1 MNKSAIK
8 NYAVW
13 ARNELIARVS
23 QKAYEYGVAEKETP
37 EYDSESVNGKLLSNT
52 EKKQLNELILQVNKH
67 GFNHVMEEVAY
78 IWFNRFIALRF
89 MEVNNYLPQ
98 KVNVFTDGNN
108 NFKPQI
114 LSEAIHLEIDGV
126 DKKKVFKLI
135 EQNNQEELYKYLL
148 LSVCNDM
155 NNYLPD
161 MFTPITDYKALLIP
175 DHLLNEG
182 SVLDRLIKDIPEEDW
197 TDQVQIIGW
206 LYQYYNSELKDI
218 VMKKKE
224 YAKDDIPAATQLF
237 TPDWIVRYMVENSLG
252 RLWIDGHP
260 SFKYDQWKYYLEE
273 AEQESEVIKQL
284 NIIKQEHAKIK
295 PEEIRVIDPCM
306 GSGHILVYAF
316 DVLMDIYRDNGY
328 SDRDAAR
335 SIVENNLYG
344 IEIDERAYQLSYFAI
359 MMKARS
365 YNRRILNEHI
375 NHNLVEI
382 TESNNINSDLLHY
395 LGDYEETGRK
405 LIELFKDAKEFGSL
419 INVDIPVE
427 TLDKLDERLTEVDK
441 MADYGSLLIQAESI
455 ELVESLDP
463 VLKEARILA
472 QKYDVVVTNPPYM
485 APSPKQKPYVQKYYP
500 DSKTDLFAVFIERCH
515 ELNEKNGY
523 QSMIVMPSFL
533 FLSSFEKLRNSLI
546 NEITINSL
554 LHMGRGI
561 FGVDFGSTSFVINNS
576 KYDSYVG
583 KYFRLHER
591 TFQYIDPDHIGYL
604 YLQSKNNPQV
614 RYNFALYDTNQLPM
628 ISFFEGNKLSY
639 YMDQTNFK
647 KIPGS
652 PIAYWI
658 SSKLITAFQVGRP
671 LSPVCRPTQGLA
683 TGDNGRFLRL
693 WFEVCYLNTSF
704 DCDSCD
710 SSTAHATRWFPYN
723 KGGEFRKWYGNND
736 YVVNWE
742 NDGFEIRNFKDE
754 KGKLRSVIRNPQFYF
769 KECASWSKVSSGP
782 IAFRYKPKGF
792 VFDVA
797 GTSIFS
803 ENKRSLVYILGLCNS
818 NVIMTILKAISP
830 TLNYEVGQIANLPVI
845 FDRQETVVS
854 ITNDNISLSRQ
865 DWDSYETSWDFT
877 VNPLIKQLDS
887 LWDATGVGATIHSYY
902 GKHIKVNSNME
913 LCYHLWKIECNERFK
928 QLKENEE
935 ELNRI
940 FIDIYG
946 LQDEL
951 TPEERDKDVT
961 VHYVVDS
968 KADIPESFD
977 GSNYVR
983 TKQDEIKSFISYA
996 VGCMFGRYSLD
1007 VDGLAYAGG
1016 EWYDNKYKSF
1026 IPDQDDI
1033 IPIYEDEFYGDDD
1046 ITGRFIDF
1054 VRVAFGE
1061 DDLEANLTFIADSLG
1076 GKGTPRKVI
1085 RDYFINDFFKDHC
1098 QMYQVTGSGKR
1109 PIYWQFDSGK
1119 KNGFKALVY
1128 IHRYKPDLIARMRT
1142 EYVHPQQARY
1152 RTQINMLE
1160 NQIGSVSKSDEIRIK
1175 KEIQTIKAKADE
1187 LAIYEEKIHHW
1198 ADKME
1203 PMDLDDGVVN
1213 NYNKFQELL
1222 VPNVVKKPKEK

>member
-1 MNKSAIK
+1 MNKNAIK

-23 QKAYEYGVAEKETP
+23 QKAYEYGVTEKDTP
-37 EYDSESVNGKLLSNT
+37 KFDSELVNGKLLSNT
-52 EKKQLNELILQVNKH
+52 EKKQLNELISQVNKH

-78 IWFNRFIALRF
+78 TWFNRFIALRF

-98 KVNVFTDGNN
+98 KINVFTDGNN
-108 NFKPQI
+108 QFKPQMI
-114 LSEAIHLEIDGV
+114 SEAIHLEIDGV
-126 DKKKVFKLI
+126 DKKKVFEFI

-218 VMKKKE
+218 VMKKKD

-260 SFKYDQWKYYLEE
+260 SFKYNQWKYYLEE
-273 AEQESEVIKQL
+273 AEQEPEVLEQL
-284 NIIKQEHAKIK
+284 NVIKQEHAKIK
-295 PEEIRVIDPCM
+295 PEEIKAIDPAM
-306 GSGHILVYAF
+306 GSGHILVSAF
-316 DVLMDIYRDNGY
+316 DILMDIYRDNGY

-335 SIVENNLYG
+335 SIVENNIYG
-344 IEIDERAYQLSYFAI
+344 IEIDERAYQLAYFAI

-375 NHNLVEI
+375 KHNLVEI
-382 TESNNINSDLLHY
+382 TESNNINKDLLHY
-395 LGDYEETGRK
+395 LGNYEETGRK

-419 INVDIPVE
+419 INIDISVE
-427 TLDKLDERLTEVDK
+427 TLDKLDERLTEVDQ
-441 MADYGSLLIQAESI
+441 MADYGSLLVQAESI
-455 ELVESLDP
+455 ELVQSFEP
-463 VLKEARILA
+463 ILKEARILA
-472 QKYDVVVTNPPYM
+472 QKYEVVVTNPPYM
-485 APSPKQKPYVQKYYP
+485 APSPKQKPFVQKHYP

-515 ELNEKNGY
+515 ELNAKNGY
-523 QSMIVMPSFL
+523 QAMITMHAWM
-533 FLSSFEKLRNSLI
+533 FLSSYESLRKKLLLNSTLVHLNHLGMRAFDNDVGTI
-546 NEITINSL
+546 VQTVAFVTLSNSITNYTSSFVSL
-554 LHMGRGI
+554 LNENSPMEKENVFKNYVDGI
-561 FGVDFGSTSFVINNS
+561 NTCIKRKQSTFSLLPGSLYSYWASDNIIAAFQHKKKVETISETRIGMATADNDRFMRMWHEVSLDKTSFYSTSREEALRS
-576 KYDSYVG
+576 G
-583 KYFRLHER
+583 K
-591 TFQYIDPDHIGYL
+591 
-604 YLQSKNNPQV
+604 KW
-614 RYNFALYDTNQLPM
+614 FAY
-628 ISFFEGNKLSY
+628 
-639 YMDQTNFK
+639 
-647 KIPGS
+647 
-652 PIAYWI
+652 
-658 SSKLITAFQVGRP
+658 
-671 LSPVCRPTQGLA
+671 C
-683 TGDNGRFLRL
+683 
-693 WFEVCYLNTSF
+693 
-704 DCDSCD
+704 
-710 SSTAHATRWFPYN
+710 
-723 KGGEFRKWYGNND
+723 KGGSYRKWYGNLE

-754 KGKLRSVIRNPQFYF
+754 KTGRIRSHNYNLDYIFNRGLTFTAISNDFSCRVMDGALFGSGGSGICSISNMNYYGLLGLLNSKLTIYFLKILSQTMNFEVNQVGVVPYFDGCNSSVITN
-769 KECASWSKVSSGP
+769 
-782 IAFRYKPKGF
+782 
-792 VFDVA
+792 
-797 GTSIFS
+797 
-803 ENKRSLVYILGLCNS
+803 LVE
-818 NVIMTILKAISP
+818 KAI
-830 TLNYEVGQIANLPVI
+830 
-845 FDRQETVVS
+845 
-854 ITNDNISLSRQ
+854 NISK
-865 DWDSYETSWDFT
+865 DEWDSFEISWDFKKH
-877 VNPLIKQLDS
+877 PLVRLSKD
-887 LWDATGVGATIHSYY
+887 LWDATAVGASMSYY
-902 GKHIKVNSNME
+902 YGVQPKVGSPVE
-913 LCYHLWKIECNERFK
+913 LCYMLWQGECNERFNK
-928 QLKENEE
+928 LKANEE

-951 TPEERDKDVT
+951 TPEVEDKDVT
-961 VHYVVDS
+961 VR
-968 KADIPESFD
+968 KADLQRD
-977 GSNYVR
+977 
-983 TKQDEIKSFISYA
+983 IKSLISYA

-1016 EWYDNKYKSF
+1016 EWDDSKYKSF

-1054 VRVAFGE
+1054 VRVVFGE

-1098 QMYQVTGSGKR
+1098 QMYQVIGSGKR

>member
-365 YNRRILNEHI
+365 YNRRLLNEHI

-405 LIELFKDAKEFGSL
+405 LINLFKDAKEFGSL

-427 TLDKLDERLTEVDK
+427 TLDKIDERLTEVDQ
-441 MADYGSLLIQAESI
+441 MADYGSLLVQAESI
-455 ELVESLDP
+455 ELVESLEP
-463 VLKEARILA
+463 ILKEARILA

-515 ELNEKNGY
+515 EMNKKNGY
-523 QSMIVMPSFL
+523 QAMITMHSWM
-533 FLSSFEKLRNSLI
+533 FLSSYEKLR
-546 NEITINSL
+546 EKL
-554 LHMGRGI
+554 LHINLMNMIHLGARAFDEIG
-561 FGVDFGSTSFVINNS
+561 GEVVQTTSFIFENS
-576 KYDSYVG
+576 MVSNLKGTYCRLIEPMSEFG
-583 KYFRLHER
+583 KE
-591 TFQYIDPDHIGYL
+591 QMYL
-604 YLQSKNNPQV
+604 DKEN
-614 RYNFALYDTNQLPM
+614 RYYTTQD
-628 ISFFEGNKLSY
+628 
-639 YMDQTNFK
+639 NFK

-652 PIAYWI
+652 SIAYWI

-710 SSTAHATRWFPYN
+710 SSTARATRWFPYN
-723 KGGEFRKWYGNND
+723 KGGEFRKWYGHND

-754 KGKLRSVIRNPQFYF
+754 KGKLRSRPQNTQYYF
-769 KECASWSKVSSGP
+769 KESASWSKISSGP
-782 IAFRYKPKGF
+782 ISFRYKPIGF

-803 ENKRSLVYILGLCNS
+803 DDKERLVYILGLCNS
-818 NVIMTILKAISP
+818 KVIMTILKAMSP
-830 TLNYEVGQIANLPVI
+830 TLNYEVGQIATLPVI
-845 FDRQETVVS
+845 IDKQETVVS
-854 ITNDNISLSRQ
+854 ITNDNISLSKQ
-865 DWDSYETSWDFT
+865 DWNSYETSWDFA

-887 LWDATGVGATIHSYY
+887 LWDATGIGATIHSYY

-951 TPEERDKDVT
+951 TPEESDKDVT

-968 KADIPESFD
+968 KDDIPKSFE

-1016 EWYDNKYKSF
+1016 EWDYSKYKSF

-1061 DDLEANLTFIADSLG
+1061 DDLEENLTFIADSLG

-1203 PMDLDDGVVN
+1203 PMDLDDGVIN

-1222 VPNVVKKPKEK
+1222 VPNVVKKLKEK

>member
-23 QKAYEYGVAEKETP
+23 QKAYEYGVTEKETP
-37 EYDSESVNGKLLSNT
+37 KYDSELVNGKLLSNI
-52 EKKQLNELILQVNKH
+52 EKKQLNELISHVNKH

-78 IWFNRFIALRF
+78 TWFNRFIALRF

-98 KVNVFTDGNN
+98 KINIFTDGNN

-126 DKKKVFKLI
+126 DKKKVFKFI

-155 NNYLPD
+155 NKYLPD

-427 TLDKLDERLTEVDK
+427 TLDKLDERLTEVDQ
-441 MADYGSLLIQAESI
+441 MADYGSLLVQAESI
-455 ELVESLDP
+455 ELVESLEP
-463 VLKEARILA
+463 ILKEARILA

-515 ELNEKNGY
+515 EMNKKNGY
-523 QSMIVMPSFL
+523 QAMITMHSWM
-533 FLSSFEKLRNSLI
+533 FLSSYEKLR
-546 NEITINSL
+546 EKL
-554 LHMGRGI
+554 LHINLMNMIHLGARAFDEIG
-561 FGVDFGSTSFVINNS
+561 GEVVQTTSFIFENS
-576 KYDSYVG
+576 MVSNLKGTYCRLIEPMSEFG
-583 KYFRLHER
+583 KE
-591 TFQYIDPDHIGYL
+591 QMYL
-604 YLQSKNNPQV
+604 DKEN
-614 RYNFALYDTNQLPM
+614 RYYTTQD
-628 ISFFEGNKLSY
+628 
-639 YMDQTNFK
+639 NFK

-704 DCDSCD
+704 DCNSCD
-710 SSTAHATRWFPYN
+710 SSTARATRWFPYN
-723 KGGEFRKWYGNND
+723 KGGEFRKWYGHND

-754 KGKLRSVIRNPQFYF
+754 KGKLRSRPQNTQYYF
-769 KECASWSKVSSGP
+769 KESASWSKISSGP
-782 IAFRYKPKGF
+782 ISFRYKPIGF

-803 ENKRSLVYILGLCNS
+803 DDKERLVYILGLCNS
-818 NVIMTILKAISP
+818 KVIMTILKAMSP
-830 TLNYEVGQIANLPVI
+830 TLNYEVGQIATLPVI
-845 FDRQETVVS
+845 IDKQETVVS
-854 ITNDNISLSRQ
+854 ITNDNISLSKQ
-865 DWDSYETSWDFT
+865 DWNSYETSWDFA

-887 LWDATGVGATIHSYY
+887 LWDATGIGATIHSYY

-951 TPEERDKDVT
+951 TPEVSDKDVT

-968 KADIPESFD
+968 KDDIPESFE

-1007 VDGLAYAGG
+1007 VKGLAYAGG
-1016 EWYDNKYKSF
+1016 EWDDSKYKSF

-1054 VRVAFGE
+1054 VRIAFGE
-1061 DDLEANLTFIADSLG
+1061 DDLEANLTFIADSLD

-1187 LAIYEEKIHHW
+1187 LTIYEEKIHHW

>member
-13 ARNELIARVS
+13 ARNELIVRVS
-23 QKAYEYGVAEKETP
+23 QNAYEYGVTEKGTP
-37 EYDSESVNGKLLSNT
+37 IIDSESVNGKLLTNT
-52 EKKQLNELILQVNKH
+52 EKKQLNELISQVNKH
-67 GFNHVMEEVAY
+67 GFNHAMEEVAY
-78 IWFNRFIALRF
+78 TWFNRFIALRF

-114 LSEAIHLEIDGV
+114 LSEAIHLEIYGV
-126 DKKKVFKLI
+126 DKKKVFEFI

-155 NNYLPD
+155 NKYLPD

-175 DHLLNEG
+175 DHLLNDG
-182 SVLDRLIKDIPEEDW
+182 SVIDRLIKDIPEDDW

-218 VMKKKE
+218 VMKKKDYTKE
-224 YAKDDIPAATQLF
+224 DIPAATQLF

-273 AEQESEVIKQL
+273 AEQEPEVLEQL
-284 NIIKQEHAKIK
+284 NKIKQEHAKIK
-295 PEEIRVIDPCM
+295 PEEIKFIDPCM

-335 SIVENNLYG
+335 NIVENNLYG

-375 NHNLVEI
+375 QHNLVEI
-382 TESNNINSDLLHY
+382 TESNGFNRDLLHY
-395 LGDYEETGRK
+395 LGDCEGTGRK
-405 LIELFKDAKEFGSL
+405 LIDLFKNAKEFGSL

-427 TLDKLDERLTEVDK
+427 TLDKLDERLTEVDQ
-441 MADYGSLLIQAESI
+441 MADYGSLLVQAESI
-455 ELVESLDP
+455 ELVESLYP
-463 VLKEARILA
+463 ILKEARILA

-485 APSPKQKPYVQKYYP
+485 GFRNMPKELLDFVIKNYP
-500 DSKTDLFAVFIERCH
+500 TGKADLFSAFI
-515 ELNEKNGY
+515 LKTIDMVQNFGY
-523 QSMIVMPSFL
+523 QSMITMHSWM
-533 FLSSFEKLRNSLI
+533 FLSSYKALREVVLTYDFENMIHLGPRAFEEIGGEVVQTTSWITRKTNISNSAA
-546 NEITINSL
+546 
-554 LHMGRGI
+554 R
-561 FGVDFGSTSFVINNS
+561 
-576 KYDSYVG
+576 
-583 KYFRLHER
+583 YFRLVNIANPKEKEER
-591 TFQYIDPDHIGYL
+591 FIYQKCDVYCERKSVFYNMPDDAFIYWL
-604 YLQSKNNPQV
+604 KNKNVFNMGIKLEKIANP
-614 RYNFALYDTNQLPM
+614 R
-628 ISFFEGNKLSY
+628 
-639 YMDQTNFK
+639 
-647 KIPGS
+647 
-652 PIAYWI
+652 
-658 SSKLITAFQVGRP
+658 
-671 LSPVCRPTQGLA
+671 QGLK
-683 TGDNGRFLRL
+683 TL
-693 WFEVCYLNTSF
+693 
-704 DCDSCD
+704 
-710 SSTAHATRWFPYN
+710 
-723 KGGEFRKWYGNND
+723 NND
-736 YVVNWE
+736 YFIKCWYEVSLEKICFHASSMEEAMLSNKKWFPLNHGGDFKKFYGDNYAVVNWE
-742 NDGFEIRNFKDE
+742 NNGKEMKELALKKYNSITRTITNMRYYFKKGITWSVLCSSPSFRVYNNGFIFSNGGQSIVPEVKVDLLYLLGFLNSKLAKYFLNMLSPTMGFESGYVK
-754 KGKLRSVIRNPQFYF
+754 KLPIYF
-769 KECASWSKVSSGP
+769 NDDYNETIDNKVSYN
-782 IAFRYKPKGF
+782 I
-792 VFDVA
+792 
-797 GTSIFS
+797 
-803 ENKRSLVYILGLCNS
+803 NNS
-818 NVIMTILKAISP
+818 TI
-830 TLNYEVGQIANLPVI
+830 
-845 FDRQETVVS
+845 
-854 ITNDNISLSRQ
+854 

-902 GKHIKVNSNME
+902 GKHIKMNSNME

-951 TPEERDKDVT
+951 TPEESDKDVT

-968 KADIPESFD
+968 KYDIPESFE

-1007 VDGLAYAGG
+1007 VKGLAYAGG
-1016 EWYDNKYKSF
+1016 EWDDSKYKTF

-1046 ITGRFIDF
+1046 ITGRFIEF
-1054 VRVAFGE
+1054 VRVVFGE

-1076 GKGTPRKVI
+1076 GKGTPKKVI

>member
-23 QKAYEYGVAEKETP
+23 QKAYEYGVTEKETP
-37 EYDSESVNGKLLSNT
+37 KYDSELVNGKLLSNI
-52 EKKQLNELILQVNKH
+52 EKKQLNELISHVNKH

-78 IWFNRFIALRF
+78 TWFNRFIALRF

-126 DKKKVFKLI
+126 DKKKVFEFI

-155 NNYLPD
+155 NKYLPD

-175 DHLLNEG
+175 DHLLNDG
-182 SVLDRLIKDIPEEDW
+182 SVIDRLIKDIPEEDW
-197 TDQVQIIGW
+197 LNEEIENSSDNGTTIIGW
-206 LYQYYNSELKDI
+206 MYQYYISERHNQVVNINKGNI
-218 VMKKKE
+218 KKE
-224 YAKDDIPAATQLF
+224 DIPAATELW
-237 TPDWIVRYMVENSLG
+237 TTDWVVRYMVDNSLG
-252 RLWIDGHP
+252 RYWIERNP
-260 SFKYDQWKYYLEE
+260 NSPLKSKLRYL
-273 AEQESEVIKQL
+273 ATSKDNSIPVI
-284 NIIKQEHAKIK
+284 NETIK
-295 PEEIRVIDPCM
+295 PEAITFLDPCM
-306 GSGHILVYAF
+306 GSGHILAYAF
-316 DVLMDIYRDNGY
+316 DVFMEIYRECGY
-328 SDRDAAR
+328 SDRDAAE
-335 SIVENNLYG
+335 SILENNLYG
-344 IEIDERAYQLSYFAI
+344 IDIDKRAYQLAYFSV
-359 MMKARS
+359 MMKARA
-365 YNRRILNEHI
+365 YNRKIMTMGIEPHLTAIVETNGVDSLSYFGMKQTNESK
-375 NHNLVEI
+375 EM
-382 TESNNINSDLLHY
+382 EKYLLKTY
-395 LGDYEETGRK
+395 
-405 LIELFKDAKEFGSL
+405 KDALELGSL
-419 INVDIPVE
+419 IESEDKDYKTYEIYLDDINNSGELSSDFYGWQEEIYPLAKSLV
-427 TLDKLDERLTEVDK
+427 KQ
-441 MADYGSLLIQAESI
+441 ADI
-455 ELVESLDP
+455 
-463 VLKEARILA
+463 LKRKFTITT
-472 QKYDVVVTNPPYM
+472 TNPPYM
-485 APSPKQKPYVQKYYP
+485 SKMEGKLKQYVLENYK
-500 DSKTDLFAVFIERCH
+500 DVSSDLFAVFIKRNFKFTQKDGFMGFMTPFVWMFIKSYESLREYIINNKDITTLVQMEYSAYEEATVPICSFI
-515 ELNEKNGY
+515 LANRKTSNFGY
-523 QSMIVMPSFL
+523 FYR
-533 FLSSFEKLRNSLI
+533 LSSFKGGMEVQKQKVLEANA
-546 NEITINSL
+546 NKQC
-554 LHMGRGI
+554 G
-561 FGVDFGSTSFVINNS
+561 
-576 KYDSYVG
+576 
-583 KYFRLHER
+583 YFYENRL
-591 TFQYIDPDHIGYL
+591 D
-604 YLQSKNNPQV
+604 
-614 RYNFALYDTNQLPM
+614 
-628 ISFFEGNKLSY
+628 
-639 YMDQTNFK
+639 NFK

-652 PIAYWI
+652 PIAYW
-658 SSKLITAFQVGRP
+658 VGNQFIESFSMNP
-671 LSPVCRPTQGLA
+671 LSRYGEIITGM
-683 TGDNGRFLRL
+683 TIGDNNKYLRL
-693 WFEVCYLNTSF
+693 WFEVNRNGIALNQPKMEYINLDITK
-704 DCDSCD
+704 
-710 SSTAHATRWFPYN
+710 WIPYS
-723 KGGEFRKWYGNND
+723 KGGQRRNWYGNYD
-736 YVVNWE
+736 YVVNWQE
-742 NDGFEIRNFKDE
+742 RKNFNRPKTTMQHLY
-754 KGKLRSVIRNPQFYF
+754 LRKAITWPFVT
-769 KECASWSKVSSGP
+769 SGNFSARELP
-782 IAFRYKPKGF
+782 VGSLW
-792 VFDVA
+792 DVA
-797 GTSIFS
+797 GSPCFF
-803 ENKRSLVYILGLCNS
+803 ENEYDEKTILAFLCSKVADYILKVINPTINVQAIDISHLCLNIDD
-818 NVIMTILKAISP
+818 NLRQKCYNFAI
-830 TLNYEVGQIANLPVI
+830 TCCQLAK
-845 FDRQETVVS
+845 
-854 ITNDNISLSRQ
+854 NDWN
-865 DWDSYETSWDFT
+865 SYESSWDFT
-877 VNPLIKQLDS
+877 VNPLIKQLEL
-887 LWDATGVGATIHSYY
+887 LWDTTAVGATIHAYY
-902 GKHIKVNSNME
+902 GHHVKVNSNME
-913 LCYHLWKIECNERFK
+913 LCYHVWKIECNERFE

-935 ELNRI
+935 ELNKV

-951 TPEERDKDVT
+951 TPEVSDKDVT

-968 KADIPESFD
+968 KDDIPKSFE

-1016 EWYDNKYKSF
+1016 EWDDSKYKSY
-1026 IPDQDDI
+1026 IPDHDDI

>member
-1 MNKSAIK
+1 
-8 NYAVW
+8 
-13 ARNELIARVS
+13 
-23 QKAYEYGVAEKETP
+23 
-37 EYDSESVNGKLLSNT
+37 
-52 EKKQLNELILQVNKH
+52 
-67 GFNHVMEEVAY
+67 
-78 IWFNRFIALRF
+78 

-365 YNRRILNEHI
+365 YNRRLLNEHI

-405 LIELFKDAKEFGSL
+405 LINLFKDAKEFGSL

-427 TLDKLDERLTEVDK
+427 TLDKIDERLTEVDQ
-441 MADYGSLLIQAESI
+441 MADYGSLLVQAESI
-455 ELVESLDP
+455 ELVESLEP
-463 VLKEARILA
+463 ILKEARILA

-500 DSKTDLFAVFIERCH
+500 DSKTDLFAVFIEKC
-515 ELNEKNGY
+515 NEMLSDNSFASLVTM
-523 QSMIVMPSFL
+523 QSWM
-533 FLSSFEKLRNSLI
+533 FLSSYEKFREKVLNCRT
-546 NEITINSL
+546 ITNL
-554 LHMGRGI
+554 LHMDNMVMGIAFGTAVSIYSNSYPKKYRG
-561 FGVDFGSTSFVINNS
+561 TYNQVIYKN
-576 KYDSYVG
+576 
-583 KYFRLHER
+583 
-591 TFQYIDPDHIGYL
+591 IIGD
-604 YLQSKNNPQV
+604 NPCEFPVKGNRFSQISQD
-614 RYNFALYDTNQLPM
+614 NF
-628 ISFFEGNKLSY
+628 S
-639 YMDQTNFK
+639 

-652 PIAYWI
+652 PIAYWA
-658 SSKLITAFQVGRP
+658 SKNM
-671 LSPVCRPTQGLA
+671 LSDFESGIQLKNIAYPRQGMA
-683 TGDNGRFLRL
+683 TTDNNRFLRL
-693 WFEVCYLNTSF
+693 WFELENWNIDFCAKSESDTFKL
-704 DCDSCD
+704 
-710 SSTAHATRWFPYN
+710 AKWFPYN
-723 KGGEFRKWYGNND
+723 KGGDFRKWYGNND
-736 YVVNWE
+736 YVVN
-742 NDGFEIRNFKDE
+742 FKNGGKEVCDYIDSHSAVNH
-754 KGKLRSVIRNPQFYF
+754 KGRVINRERYFNPSVT
-769 KECASWSKVSSGP
+769 WSKISSGT
-782 IAFRYKPKGF
+782 IAFRYKPEGHI
-792 VFDVA
+792 FDVA
-797 GTSIFS
+797 GTSIFGTDDTL
-803 ENKRSLVYILGLCNS
+803 KKMIAILNTS
-818 NVIMTILKAISP
+818 VTMQILKMISP
-830 TLNYEVGQIANLPVI
+830 TLNYEVGHICSIPIILHENQKITDTAN
-845 FDRQETVVS
+845 E
-854 ITNDNISLSRQ
+854 NISLSKN
-865 DWDSYETSWDFT
+865 DWDSFETSWDFT
-877 VNPLIKQLDS
+877 VNPLVKQLGF
-887 LWDATGVGATIHSYY
+887 LWDATGVGATIHEYY
-902 GKHIKVNSNME
+902 GHHVKVNSNME
-913 LCYHLWKIECNERFK
+913 LCYHLWKIECNDRFK

-935 ELNRI
+935 ELNKV

-951 TPEERDKDVT
+951 TPEVSDKDVT

-968 KADIPESFD
+968 KDDIPKSFE

-1016 EWYDNKYKSF
+1016 EWDDSKYKSF

-1160 NQIGSVSKSDEIRIK
+1160 NQIGSVSKSDEIRC
-1175 KEIQTIKAKADE
+1175 
-1187 LAIYEEKIHHW
+1187 
-1198 ADKME
+1198 
-1203 PMDLDDGVVN
+1203 
-1213 NYNKFQELL
+1213 
-1222 VPNVVKKPKEK
+1222 

>member
-1 MNKSAIK
+1 MNKNAIK

-23 QKAYEYGVAEKETP
+23 QKAYEYGVTEKGTP
-37 EYDSESVNGKLLSNT
+37 KFDSELVNGKLLSNT
-52 EKKQLNELILQVNKH
+52 EKKQLNELISQVNKH

-78 IWFNRFIALRF
+78 TWFNRFIALRF

-98 KVNVFTDGNN
+98 KINVFTDGNN
-108 NFKPQI
+108 NFNPLM

-126 DKKKVFKLI
+126 DKKKVFEFI

-175 DHLLNEG
+175 DHLLNDG
-182 SVLDRLIKDIPEEDW
+182 SVIDRLIKDIPEEDW
-197 TDQVQIIGW
+197 LNEEIENSSDNGTTIIGW
-206 LYQYYNSELKDI
+206 MYQYYISERHNQVVNINKGNI
-218 VMKKKE
+218 KKE
-224 YAKDDIPAATQLF
+224 DIPAATELW
-237 TPDWIVRYMVENSLG
+237 TTDWVVRYMVDNSLG
-252 RLWIDGHP
+252 RYWIERNP
-260 SFKYDQWKYYLEE
+260 NSPLKSKLRYL
-273 AEQESEVIKQL
+273 ATSKDNSIPVI
-284 NIIKQEHAKIK
+284 NETIK
-295 PEEIRVIDPCM
+295 PEAITFLDPCM
-306 GSGHILVYAF
+306 GSGHILAYAF
-316 DVLMDIYRDNGY
+316 DVFMEIYRECGY
-328 SDRDAAR
+328 SDRDAAE
-335 SIVENNLYG
+335 SILENNLYG
-344 IEIDERAYQLSYFAI
+344 IDIDKRAYQLAYFSV
-359 MMKARS
+359 MMKARA
-365 YNRRILNEHI
+365 YNRKIMTMGIEPHLTAIVETNGVDSLSYFGMKQTNESK
-375 NHNLVEI
+375 EM
-382 TESNNINSDLLHY
+382 EKYLLKTY
-395 LGDYEETGRK
+395 
-405 LIELFKDAKEFGSL
+405 KDALELGSL
-419 INVDIPVE
+419 IESEDKDYKTYEIYLDDINNSGELSSDFYGWQEEIYPLAKSLV
-427 TLDKLDERLTEVDK
+427 KQ
-441 MADYGSLLIQAESI
+441 ADI
-455 ELVESLDP
+455 
-463 VLKEARILA
+463 LKRKFTITT
-472 QKYDVVVTNPPYM
+472 TNPPYM
-485 APSPKQKPYVQKYYP
+485 SKMEGKLKQYVLDNYK
-500 DSKTDLFAVFIERCH
+500 DVSSDLFAVFIKRNFKFTQKDGFMGFMTPFVWMFIKSYE
-515 ELNEKNGY
+515 
-523 QSMIVMPSFL
+523 S
-533 FLSSFEKLRNSLI
+533 LREYII
-546 NEITINSL
+546 NNKDITTLVQMEYSAYEEATVPIC
-554 LHMGRGI
+554 
-561 FGVDFGSTSFVINNS
+561 SFVLSNRKTNNLG
-576 KYDSYVG
+576 YY
-583 KYFRLHER
+583 YRLSE
-591 TFQYIDPDHIGYL
+591 FKGGMEVQKQKVLEANIDKQCGY
-604 YLQSKNNPQV
+604 
-614 RYNFALYDTNQLPM
+614 
-628 ISFFEGNKLSY
+628 FFETKE
-639 YMDQTNFK
+639 DNFK

-652 PIAYWI
+652 PIAYW
-658 SSKLITAFQVGRP
+658 
-671 LSPVCRPTQGLA
+671 PTPKMVESYSFESIDKYLNCKSGIM
-683 TGDNGRFLRL
+683 TGSDDYIRL
-693 WFEVCYLNTSF
+693 WFEPCILDINMKCNSYKDMESYT
-704 DCDSCD
+704 
-710 SSTAHATRWFPYN
+710 WFPIN
-723 KGGEFRKWYGNND
+723 SGGGFRKWYGNN
-736 YVVNWE
+736 YKIVNLY
-742 NDGFEIRNFKDE
+742 NDGEFIRKNVKNYR
-754 KGKLRSVIRNPQFYF
+754 LRDKNYYF
-769 KECASWSKVSSGP
+769 KMGITWGRITSSDISFRKIANGTLFGDAGP
-782 IAFRYKPKGF
+782 VGF
-792 VFDVA
+792 IDA
-797 GTSIFS
+797 HL
-803 ENKRSLVYILGLCNS
+803 NYILALLSSNIVNS
-818 NVIMTILKAISP
+818 FLEIKNP
-830 TLNYEVGQIANLPVI
+830 TLNYQITDVLSIPVKFEREEEI
-845 FDRQETVVS
+845 ESYVAQN
-854 ITNDNISLSRQ
+854 INISKR
-865 DWDSYETSWDFT
+865 DWDSYETSWDFS
-877 VNPLIKQLDS
+877 VNPLLNQLDS
-887 LWDATGVGATIHSYY
+887 LWDATGVGATINAYY

-913 LCYHLWKIECNERFK
+913 LCYHLWKIECNERFE

-951 TPEERDKDVT
+951 TSEESDKDVT
-961 VHYVVDS
+961 VHYVVDR
-968 KADIPESFD
+968 KEDIPKSFE
-977 GSNYVR
+977 GYNYVR

-1007 VDGLAYAGG
+1007 VDGLVYAGG
-1016 EWYDNKYKSF
+1016 EWDDSKYKTF
-1026 IPDQDDI
+1026 IPDKDNI

>member
-23 QKAYEYGVAEKETP
+23 QKAYEYGVTEKETP
-37 EYDSESVNGKLLSNT
+37 KYDSELVNGKLLSNI
-52 EKKQLNELILQVNKH
+52 EKKQLNELISHVNKH

-78 IWFNRFIALRF
+78 TWFNRFIALRF

-98 KVNVFTDGNN
+98 KINIFTDGNN

-126 DKKKVFKLI
+126 DKKKVFKFI

-155 NNYLPD
+155 NKYLPD

-427 TLDKLDERLTEVDK
+427 TLDKLDERLTEVDQ
-441 MADYGSLLIQAESI
+441 MADYGSLLVQAESI
-455 ELVESLDP
+455 ELVESLEP
-463 VLKEARILA
+463 ILKEARILA

-515 ELNEKNGY
+515 EMNKKNGY
-523 QSMIVMPSFL
+523 QAMITMHSWM
-533 FLSSFEKLRNSLI
+533 FLSSYEKLR
-546 NEITINSL
+546 EKL
-554 LHMGRGI
+554 LHINLMNMIHLGARAFDEIG
-561 FGVDFGSTSFVINNS
+561 GEVVQTTSFIFENS
-576 KYDSYVG
+576 MVSNLKGTYCRLIEPMSEFG
-583 KYFRLHER
+583 KE
-591 TFQYIDPDHIGYL
+591 QMYL
-604 YLQSKNNPQV
+604 DKEN
-614 RYNFALYDTNQLPM
+614 RYYTTQD
-628 ISFFEGNKLSY
+628 
-639 YMDQTNFK
+639 NFK

-710 SSTAHATRWFPYN
+710 SSTARATRWFPYN
-723 KGGEFRKWYGNND
+723 KGGEFRKWYGHND

-754 KGKLRSVIRNPQFYF
+754 KGKLRSRPQNTQYYF
-769 KECASWSKVSSGP
+769 KESASWSKISSGP
-782 IAFRYKPKGF
+782 ISFRYKPIGF

-803 ENKRSLVYILGLCNS
+803 DNKERLVYILGLCNS
-818 NVIMTILKAISP
+818 KVIMTILKAMSP
-830 TLNYEVGQIANLPVI
+830 TLNYEVGQIATLPVI
-845 FDRQETVVS
+845 IDKQETVVS
-854 ITNDNISLSRQ
+854 ITNDNISLSKQ
-865 DWDSYETSWDFT
+865 DWNSYETSWDFA

-887 LWDATGVGATIHSYY
+887 LWDATGIGATIHSYY

-951 TPEERDKDVT
+951 TPEVSDKDVT

-968 KADIPESFD
+968 KDDIPESFE

-1007 VDGLAYAGG
+1007 VKGLAYAGG
-1016 EWYDNKYKSF
+1016 EWDDSKYKSF

-1054 VRVAFGE
+1054 VRIAFGE
-1061 DDLEANLTFIADSLG
+1061 DDLEANLTFIADSLD

-1187 LAIYEEKIHHW
+1187 LTIYEEKIHHW

>member
-23 QKAYEYGVAEKETP
+23 QKAYEYGVTEKETP
-37 EYDSESVNGKLLSNT
+37 KYDSELVNGKLLSNI
-52 EKKQLNELILQVNKH
+52 EKKQLNELISHVNKH

-78 IWFNRFIALRF
+78 TWFNRFIALRF

-98 KVNVFTDGNN
+98 KINIFTDGNN

-335 SIVENNLYG
+335 SVVENNIYG
-344 IEIDERAYQLSYFAI
+344 IEIDERAYQLAYFAI

-375 NHNLVEI
+375 KHNLVEI
-382 TESNNINSDLLHY
+382 TESNNINKDLFHY

-405 LIELFKDAKEFGSL
+405 LINLFKDAKEFGSL

-427 TLDKLDERLTEVDK
+427 TLDKIDERLTEVDQI
-441 MADYGSLLIQAESI
+441 ADYGSLLVQAESI
-455 ELVESLDP
+455 ELVESLEP
-463 VLKEARILA
+463 ILKEARILA

-515 ELNEKNGY
+515 EMNKKNGY
-523 QSMIVMPSFL
+523 QAMITMHSWM
-533 FLSSFEKLRNSLI
+533 FLSSYEKLR
-546 NEITINSL
+546 EKL
-554 LHMGRGI
+554 LHINLMNMIHLGARAFDEIG
-561 FGVDFGSTSFVINNS
+561 GEVVQTTSFIFENS
-576 KYDSYVG
+576 MVSNLKGTYCRLIEPMSEFG
-583 KYFRLHER
+583 KE
-591 TFQYIDPDHIGYL
+591 QMYL
-604 YLQSKNNPQV
+604 DKEN
-614 RYNFALYDTNQLPM
+614 RYYTTQD
-628 ISFFEGNKLSY
+628 
-639 YMDQTNFK
+639 NFK

-652 PIAYWI
+652 PIAYWVNDSI
-658 SSKLITAFQVGRP
+658 IKAFNLP
-671 LSPVCRPTQGLA
+671 LLGDTIPVKKGMD
-683 TGDNGRFLRL
+683 TGNNDFFIRL
-693 WFEVCYLNTSF
+693 WFEININKF
-704 DCDSCD
+704 DKTKHSKK
-710 SSTAHATRWFPYN
+710 WVPYD
-723 KGGEFRKWYGNND
+723 KGGEFRKWYGNNS
-736 YVVNWE
+736 YVLNWE
-742 NDGFEIRNFKDE
+742 NDGCELKSSKANIRSKH
-754 KGKLRSVIRNPQFYF
+754 LYF
-769 KECASWSKVSSGP
+769 RESITWNALSS
-782 IAFRYKPKGF
+782 ANTCFRYSKFMG
-792 VFDVA
+792 VFDSAGSSLFPKKNELNYYLGFLNTNVA
-797 GTSIFS
+797 QY
-803 ENKRSLVYILGLCNS
+803 L
-818 NVIMTILKAISP
+818 LKLINP
-830 TLNYEVGQIANLPVI
+830 TLNYGAGSVSNVPVYMHFNNKVDDIVAN
-845 FDRQETVVS
+845 
-854 ITNDNISLSRQ
+854 NISLSEN
-865 DWDSYETSWDFT
+865 DYDYYETSWDFT
-877 VNPLIKQLDS
+877 VNPLIKQLEL
-887 LWDATGVGATIHSYY
+887 LWDTTGVGATIHSYY

-951 TPEERDKDVT
+951 TPEETDKDVT

-1016 EWYDNKYKSF
+1016 EWDDSKYKSF

>member
-23 QKAYEYGVAEKETP
+23 QKAYEYGVTGKETP
-37 EYDSESVNGKLLSNT
+37 KYDSELVNGKLLSNT
-52 EKKQLNELILQVNKH
+52 EKKQLNELISQVNKH

-78 IWFNRFIALRF
+78 TWFNRFIALRF

-108 NFKPQI
+108 NFNPLM

-126 DKKKVFKLI
+126 DKKKVFEFI

-182 SVLDRLIKDIPEEDW
+182 SVLDRLIKDIPEEGW
-197 TDQVQIIGW
+197 TNQVQIIGW

-218 VMKKKE
+218 VMKKKN
-224 YAKDDIPAATQLF
+224 YTKDDIPAATQLF

-252 RLWIDGHP
+252 RFWIDGHP

-273 AEQESEVIKQL
+273 AEQELEVLKQL
-284 NIIKQEHAKIK
+284 NKIKQEHAKIK
-295 PEEIRVIDPCM
+295 PEEIKVIDPCM

-335 SIVENNLYG
+335 SIVENNIYG
-344 IEIDERAYQLSYFAI
+344 IEIDERAYQLAYFAI

-365 YNRRILNEHI
+365 YNRRILNEYI
-375 NHNLVEI
+375 RHNLVEI
-382 TESNNINSDLLHY
+382 TESNNININLLHY
-395 LGDYEETGRK
+395 LGVYEETGRK
-405 LIELFKDAKEFGSL
+405 LINLFKDAKEFGSL
-419 INVDIPVE
+419 INVDISVE
-427 TLDKLDERLTEVDK
+427 TLDKLDERLTEVDQ
-441 MADYGSLLIQAESI
+441 MADYGSLLVQAESI
-455 ELVESLDP
+455 EIVESLEP
-463 VLKEARILA
+463 ILKEARILA

-485 APSPKQKPYVQKYYP
+485 APSPKQKPFVQKYYP

-515 ELNEKNGY
+515 EMNKKNGY
-523 QSMIVMPSFL
+523 QAMITMHSWMFLSSYEKLRGKLLHIDLFNMIHLGARAFDEIGGEVVQTASFL
-533 FLSSFEKLRNSLI
+533 FQNSS
-546 NEITINSL
+546 
-554 LHMGRGI
+554 
-561 FGVDFGSTSFVINNS
+561 INNFIGTYCRLIEPTS
-576 KYDSYVG
+576 ELG
-583 KYFRLHER
+583 KEQMYLIKENIYYTTQDNFR
-591 TFQYIDPDHIGYL
+591 
-604 YLQSKNNPQV
+604 N
-614 RYNFALYDTNQLPM
+614 
-628 ISFFEGNKLSY
+628 
-639 YMDQTNFK
+639 
-647 KIPGS
+647 IPGS
-652 PIAYWI
+652 PIAYWLQDNFFETFKYPMLDKFGVT
-658 SSKLITAFQVGRP
+658 SKGII
-671 LSPVCRPTQGLA
+671 
-683 TGDNGRFLRL
+683 TGDNNQFLRL
-693 WFEVCYLNTSF
+693 WQEVSVSNFSRDTNSYKECEISLKKWYP
-704 DCDSCD
+704 C
-710 SSTAHATRWFPYN
+710 N
-723 KGGEFRKWYGNND
+723 KGGEFRKWFGNNE
-736 YVVNWE
+736 YIINWK
-742 NDGFEIRNFKDE
+742 NNGIEIMQ
-754 KGKLRSVIRNPQFYF
+754 KGKIKVRNCQDYKDDNKFIP
-769 KECASWSKVSSGP
+769 SITWTSLSSGNP
-782 IAFRYKPKGF
+782 SFRYSSRALSESAGMTYF
-792 VFDVA
+792 VKENMLLYSLSFLNSIVA
-797 GTSIFS
+797 KYVLLAL
-803 ENKRSLVYILGLCNS
+803 N
-818 NVIMTILKAISP
+818 P
-830 TLNYEVGQIANLPVI
+830 TLNFTAGVIASLPLKVN
-845 FDRQETVVS
+845 ES
-854 ITNDNISLSRQ
+854 IKTRVEEMTSRNIYLSKS
-865 DWDSYETSWDFT
+865 DWDSFETSWDFEEH
-877 VNPLIKQLDS
+877 PLLKNNVDTIKK
-887 LWDATGVGATIHSYY
+887 AYI
-902 GKHIKVNSNME
+902 
-913 LCYHLWKIECNERFK
+913 LWKSECNDRFK

-951 TPEERDKDVT
+951 TPEESDKDVT
-961 VHYVVDS
+961 VHYVVDR
-968 KADIPESFD
+968 KEDIPESFK

-1007 VDGLAYAGG
+1007 VKGLAYAGG
-1016 EWYDNKYKSF
+1016 EWDDSKYKSF

-1098 QMYQVTGSGKR
+1098 QMYRVTGSGKR

-1203 PMDLDDGVVN
+1203 PMDLDDGVVS

-1222 VPNVVKKPKEK
+1222 VPNVVKKPKKK

>member
-52 EKKQLNELILQVNKH
+52 EKKQLNELISQVNKH

-155 NNYLPD
+155 NKYLPD
-161 MFTPITDYKALLIP
+161 MFTTITDYKALLIP
-175 DHLLNEG
+175 DHLLNDG
-182 SVLDRLIKDIPEEDW
+182 SVIDRLIEDIPEDDW

-218 VMKKKE
+218 VMKKKDFS
-224 YAKDDIPAATQLF
+224 KDDIPAATQLF

-252 RLWIDGHP
+252 RLWIGGHP

-273 AEQESEVIKQL
+273 AEQEPEVLEQL
-284 NIIKQEHAKIK
+284 NLIKQEHAKIK
-295 PEEIRVIDPCM
+295 PEEIKVIDPCM

-316 DVLMDIYRDNGY
+316 DALMDIYRDNGY

-335 SIVENNLYG
+335 SIVENNIYG

-365 YNRRILNEHI
+365 YNRRILNEHVK
-375 NHNLVEI
+375 HNLVEI
-382 TESNNINSDLLHY
+382 TESNNINKELLHY

-405 LIELFKDAKEFGSL
+405 LIDLFRDAKEFGSL

-427 TLDKLDERLTEVDK
+427 TLDKLDERLTEVDQ
-441 MADYGSLLIQAESI
+441 MADYGSLLVQAESI
-455 ELVESLDP
+455 ELVESLESI
-463 VLKEARILA
+463 LKEARILA

-485 APSPKQKPYVQKYYP
+485 APSPKQKPFVLKYYP

-515 ELNEKNGY
+515 EMNKKNGY
-523 QSMIVMPSFL
+523 QAMITMHSWM
-533 FLSSFEKLRNSLI
+533 FLSSYEKLR
-546 NEITINSL
+546 EKL
-554 LHMGRGI
+554 LHTNLMNMVHLGARAFDEIG
-561 FGVDFGSTSFVINNS
+561 GEVVQTTSFIFRNS
-576 KYDSYVG
+576 MITNLKGTYC
-583 KYFRLHER
+583 RLVDPKCEADKEKMYLSKDNR
-591 TFQYIDPDHIGYL
+591 YITS
-604 YLQSKNNPQV
+604 QS
-614 RYNFALYDTNQLPM
+614 NFN
-628 ISFFEGNKLSY
+628 
-639 YMDQTNFK
+639 
-647 KIPGS
+647 KIPGN
-652 PIAYWI
+652 PIAYWVSGSI
-658 SSKLITAFQVGRP
+658 FKCFETGIPFEKVGHP
-671 LSPVCRPTQGLA
+671 KVGMQTS
-683 TGDNGRFLRL
+683 NNEKFLRL
-693 WFEVCYLNTSF
+693 WFEVK
-704 DCDSCD
+704 
-710 SSTAHATRWFPYN
+710 YN
-723 KGGEFRKWYGNND
+723 EFVSDTKKWIKYIKGGTFRRWYGNLD
-736 YVVNWE
+736 YLVWYNGTPDFILQQKNARVLPESELEVLKCTWT
-742 NDGFEIRNFKDE
+742 DLATSRFGCRIAPVDAFHDIS
-754 KGKLRSVIRNPQFYF
+754 GHCFYPSQEDQYYLLAF
-769 KECASWSKVSSGP
+769 TNTKVFQSIIDLLNSSLHYQVG
-782 IAFRYKPKGF
+782 
-792 VFDVA
+792 DVA
-797 GTSIFS
+797 RT
-803 ENKRSLVYILGLCNS
+803 
-818 NVIMTILKAISP
+818 
-830 TLNYEVGQIANLPVI
+830 PVI
-845 FDRQETVVS
+845 ISDKQVV
-854 ITNDNISLSRQ
+854 TELAQRNVSLSKN
-865 DWDSYETSWDFT
+865 DLDSFETSWDFLCHPLVKNRVDT
-877 VNPLIKQLDS
+877 VKKAFV
-887 LWDATGVGATIHSYY
+887 LW
-902 GKHIKVNSNME
+902 NN
-913 LCYHLWKIECNERFK
+913 ECNERFNA
-928 QLKENEE
+928 LKSNEE

-940 FIDIYG
+940 FINVYG

-951 TPEERDKDVT
+951 TPEVEDKDVT
-961 VHYVVDS
+961 VR
-968 KADIPESFD
+968 KADLTRD
-977 GSNYVR
+977 
-983 TKQDEIKSFISYA
+983 IKSFISYA

-1007 VDGLAYAGG
+1007 VKGLAYAGG
-1016 EWYDNKYKSF
+1016 EWDDSKYKTF

-1046 ITGRFIDF
+1046 ITGRFFDF
-1054 VRVAFGE
+1054 VKVVFGE
-1061 DDLEANLTFIADSLG
+1061 KELEANLKFIADSLD

-1160 NQIGSVSKSDEIRIK
+1160 NQIGSVSKSDEIKIK
-1175 KEIQTIKAKADE
+1175 KEIQIIKGKTDE

-1203 PMDLDDGVVN
+1203 PMDLDEGVVN

>member
-52 EKKQLNELILQVNKH
+52 EKKQLNELILQVNKY

-295 PEEIRVIDPCM
+295 PEKIRVIDPCM

-328 SDRDAAR
+328 SDRDAAI
-335 SIVENNLYG
+335 SIVENNIYG
-344 IEIDERAYQLSYFAI
+344 IEIDERAYQLAYFAI

-375 NHNLVEI
+375 KHNLVEI
-382 TESNNINSDLLHY
+382 TESNNINKDLLHY

-405 LIELFKDAKEFGSL
+405 LINLFKDAKEFGSL

-427 TLDKLDERLTEVDK
+427 TLDKLDERLTEVDQ
-441 MADYGSLLIQAESI
+441 MADYGSLLVQAESI
-455 ELVESLDP
+455 ELVESLEP
-463 VLKEARILA
+463 ILKEARILA

-546 NEITINSL
+546 YEITINSL

-639 YMDQTNFK
+639 YMDQINFK

-652 PIAYWI
+652 PIAYWASNSAI
-658 SSKLITAFQVGRP
+658 KIFSENRLSSYYIAKE
-671 LSPVCRPTQGLA
+671 GLK
-683 TGDNGRFLRL
+683 TGDNNRFLRL
-693 WFEVCYLNTSF
+693 WFEVNKEKIGLS
-704 DCDSCD
+704 DKEKKK
-710 SSTAHATRWFPYN
+710 WFFHT
-723 KGGEFRKWYGNND
+723 KGGDFRKWYGNND
-736 YVVNWE
+736 YLVNYE
-742 NDGFEIRNFKDE
+742 NDGKELKE
-754 KGKLRSVIRNPQFYF
+754 YKGSSLTGNELYF
-769 KECASWSKVSSGP
+769 KKYITYNRISSGQTS
-782 IAFRYKPKGF
+782 FRFTEEGSIPNMGGLAIYSKGTMQLKKVLGWLNSKIVKYLLEIMNPTMNF
-792 VFDVA
+792 PPGTISMIPFDKNVA
-797 GTSIFS
+797 SDEIIKLT
-803 ENKRSLVYILGLCNS
+803 NKNI
-818 NVIMTILKAISP
+818 AISK
-830 TLNYEVGQIANLPVI
+830 
-845 FDRQETVVS
+845 S
-854 ITNDNISLSRQ
+854 
-865 DWDSYETSWDFT
+865 DWDSFETSWDFEEH
-877 VNPLIKQLDS
+877 PLLKNKVDTIKK
-887 LWDATGVGATIHSYY
+887 AYT
-902 GKHIKVNSNME
+902 
-913 LCYHLWKIECNERFK
+913 LWKSECNERFK
-928 QLKENEE
+928 HLKENEE

-951 TPEERDKDVT
+951 TPEVSDKDVT
-961 VHYVVDS
+961 VHYVVDR
-968 KADIPESFD
+968 KEDIPESFK

-1016 EWYDNKYKSF
+1016 EWDDSKYKSF

>member
-1 MNKSAIK
+1 MNKNAIK

-23 QKAYEYGVAEKETP
+23 QKAYEYGVTEKDTP
-37 EYDSESVNGKLLSNT
+37 KFDSELVNGKLLSNT
-52 EKKQLNELILQVNKH
+52 EKKQLNELISQVNKH

-78 IWFNRFIALRF
+78 TWFNRFIALRF

-98 KVNVFTDGNN
+98 KINVFTDGNN
-108 NFKPQI
+108 QFKPQMI
-114 LSEAIHLEIDGV
+114 SEAIHLEIDGV
-126 DKKKVFKLI
+126 DKKKVFEFI

-197 TDQVQIIGW
+197 QNEEIENSSDNGTTIIGW
-206 LYQYYNSELKDI
+206 MYQYYISERHNQVVNMNKGNI
-218 VMKKKE
+218 KKE
-224 YAKDDIPAATQLF
+224 DIPAATELW
-237 TPDWIVRYMVENSLG
+237 TTDWVVRYMVDNSLG
-252 RLWIDGHP
+252 RYWIERNPKSPLKSKLRFLATSKDNSIP
-260 SFKYDQWKYYLEE
+260 
-273 AEQESEVIKQL
+273 VI
-284 NIIKQEHAKIK
+284 NETIK
-295 PEEIRVIDPCM
+295 PETITFLDPCM
-306 GSGHILVYAF
+306 GSGHILAYAF
-316 DVLMDIYRDNGY
+316 DVFMEIYRECGY
-328 SDRDAAR
+328 SDRDAAE
-335 SIVENNLYG
+335 SILENNLYG
-344 IEIDERAYQLSYFAI
+344 IDIDNRAYQLAYFSV
-359 MMKARS
+359 MMKARA
-365 YNRRILNEHI
+365 YNRKIMTMGIEPHLTAIVETNGVDSLSYFGMKQTNESK
-375 NHNLVEI
+375 EM
-382 TESNNINSDLLHY
+382 EKYLLKTY
-395 LGDYEETGRK
+395 
-405 LIELFKDAKEFGSL
+405 KDALELGSL
-419 INVDIPVE
+419 IESEDKDYNTYEIYLDDINNSGELSSDFYVWQEEIYPLAKSLV
-427 TLDKLDERLTEVDK
+427 KQ
-441 MADYGSLLIQAESI
+441 ADI
-455 ELVESLDP
+455 
-463 VLKEARILA
+463 LKRKFTITT
-472 QKYDVVVTNPPYM
+472 TNPPYM
-485 APSPKQKPYVQKYYP
+485 GKMEGKLKQYVLDNYK
-500 DSKTDLFAVFIERCH
+500 DVSSDLFAVFIKR
-515 ELNEKNGY
+515 NFKFTQKDGY
-523 QSMIVMPSFL
+523 MGFMTPFVWMFIKSYGL
-533 FLSSFEKLRNSLI
+533 LREYIINNKDITTLI
-546 NEITINSL
+546 QMEYSAYEEATVPIC
-554 LHMGRGI
+554 
-561 FGVDFGSTSFVINNS
+561 SFVLSNRKTENLGYYYRLSDFKGGMEVQKQKVLEANIN
-576 KYDSYVG
+576 KQCG
-583 KYFRLHER
+583 YFYETHE
-591 TFQYIDPDHIGYL
+591 D
-604 YLQSKNNPQV
+604 
-614 RYNFALYDTNQLPM
+614 
-628 ISFFEGNKLSY
+628 
-639 YMDQTNFK
+639 NFK

-710 SSTAHATRWFPYN
+710 SSTARATRWFPYN
-723 KGGEFRKWYGNND
+723 KGGEFRKWYGHND

-1016 EWYDNKYKSF
+1016 EWDDSKYKSF

>member
-8 NYAVW
+8 NYAIC

-23 QKAYEYGVAEKETP
+23 QKAYEYGVTEKETP
-37 EYDSESVNGKLLSNT
+37 KYDSESVNGKLLSNT
-52 EKKQLNELILQVNKH
+52 EKKQLNELISQVNKH
-67 GFNHVMEEVAY
+67 GLTHVMEEVAY
-78 IWFNRFIALRF
+78 TWFNRFIALRF

-182 SVLDRLIKDIPEEDW
+182 SIIDRLIKDIPEEDW

-273 AEQESEVIKQL
+273 AEQEPEVLKQL
-284 NIIKQEHAKIK
+284 NKIKQEHAKIK
-295 PEEIRVIDPCM
+295 PEEIKVIDPCM

-335 SIVENNLYG
+335 SIIENNIYG
-344 IEIDERAYQLSYFAI
+344 IEIDERAYQLAYFAI
-359 MMKARS
+359 IMKARS

-419 INVDIPVE
+419 INVDTPVE
-427 TLDKLDERLTEVDK
+427 TLDKLDERLTEVDQ
-441 MADYGSLLIQAESI
+441 MADYGSLLVQAESI
-455 ELVESLDP
+455 ELVESLEP
-463 VLKEARILA
+463 ILKEARILA

-485 APSPKQKPYVQKYYP
+485 APSPKQKPFVQEHYP
-500 DSKTDLFAVFIERCH
+500 DSKSDLFAAFIEKNCLSCLNSRYVAMVTPQSWMFLVAFKEFRNRILNKCNISSLVHLGEGAFDCGFGTTAFIIKNTQLCEFNTVFIDISNDKPLDKETKYLKKDVRYYKTITHLQNLPNFVVAYWCTGTI
-515 ELNEKNGY
+515 EKLYFNNTSIDQKYSLECGIKNG
-523 QSMIVMPSFL
+523 
-533 FLSSFEKLRNSLI
+533 
-546 NEITINSL
+546 
-554 LHMGRGI
+554 
-561 FGVDFGSTSFVINNS
+561 NNS
-576 KYDSYVG
+576 
-583 KYFRLHER
+583 
-591 TFQYIDPDHIGYL
+591 I
-604 YLQSKNNPQV
+604 
-614 RYNFALYDTNQLPM
+614 
-628 ISFFEGNKLSY
+628 
-639 YMDQTNFK
+639 
-647 KIPGS
+647 
-652 PIAYWI
+652 
-658 SSKLITAFQVGRP
+658 
-671 LSPVCRPTQGLA
+671 
-683 TGDNGRFLRL
+683 FLKP
-693 WFEVCYLNTSF
+693 WFEVSNKSINFSKDRVTSL
-704 DCDSCD
+704 DNM
-710 SSTAHATRWFPYN
+710 HKGYKKWFLCN
-723 KGGEFRKWYGNND
+723 KGGGYKKWYGNFE
-736 YVVNWE
+736 YVLDLEYDAKNIKSIISPSTYRLRKE
-742 NDGFEIRNFKDE
+742 ANYFKDTITWPLVS
-754 KGKLRSVIRNPQFYF
+754 GKKFSCRYMPSNVLPDVNANIIVMNKINELDLMGYMNTNVFDHLVNMLNKSLAFPIDTVGKAPYL
-769 KECASWSKVSSGP
+769 SSGS
-782 IAFRYKPKGF
+782 
-792 VFDVA
+792 DSVA
-797 GTSIFS
+797 C
-803 ENKRSLVYILGLCNS
+803 LVKQNIHE
-818 NVIMTILKAISP
+818 AI
-830 TLNYEVGQIANLPVI
+830 I
-845 FDRQETVVS
+845 
-854 ITNDNISLSRQ
+854 DN
-865 DWDSYETSWDFT
+865 DSYEVSWDFI

-951 TPEERDKDVT
+951 TPEESNKDVT
-961 VHYVVDS
+961 VHYIVDS
-968 KADIPESFD
+968 KDDIPKSFE

-1016 EWYDNKYKSF
+1016 EWDDSKYKSF

-1085 RDYFINDFFKDHC
+1085 RDYFINNFFKDHC

-1203 PMDLDDGVVN
+1203 PMDLDDGVKA
-1213 NYNKFQELL
+1213 NYAKFQELL
-1222 VPNVVKKPKEK
+1222 AKIK

>member
-23 QKAYEYGVAEKETP
+23 QKAYEYGVTEKETP
-37 EYDSESVNGKLLSNT
+37 KYDSESVNGKLLSNT
-52 EKKQLNELILQVNKH
+52 EKKQLNELISQVNKH
-67 GFNHVMEEVAY
+67 GLTHVMEEVAY
-78 IWFNRFIALRF
+78 TWFNRFIALRF

-98 KVNVFTDGNN
+98 KVNVFTDGSN

-126 DKKKVFKLI
+126 DKKKVFEFI

-155 NNYLPD
+155 NKYLPD

-260 SFKYDQWKYYLEE
+260 SFKYDQWKYYIEE
-273 AEQESEVIKQL
+273 AEQEPEVLEQL
-284 NIIKQEHAKIK
+284 NKIKQEHAKIK
-295 PEEIRVIDPCM
+295 PEEIKVIDPCM

-365 YNRRILNEHI
+365 YNRRILNEQI
-375 NHNLVEI
+375 KHNLVEI
-382 TESNNINSDLLHY
+382 TESNNINKDLLHY
-395 LGDYEETGRK
+395 LGEYEETGRK
-405 LIELFKDAKEFGSL
+405 LIGLFKDAKEFGSL

-427 TLDKLDERLTEVDK
+427 TLDRFDERLTEVDK
-441 MADYGSLLIQAESI
+441 MADYGSLLVQAESI
-455 ELVESLDP
+455 ELVQSFEP
-463 VLKEARILA
+463 ILKEARILA

-485 APSPKQKPYVQKYYP
+485 APSPKQKPFVQKHYP

-515 ELNEKNGY
+515 ELNAKNGY
-523 QSMIVMPSFL
+523 QAMITMHSWM
-533 FLSSFEKLRNSLI
+533 FLSSYEKLRKK
-546 NEITINSL
+546 L
-554 LHMGRGI
+554 LHINLMNMIHLGARAFDEIG
-561 FGVDFGSTSFVINNS
+561 GEVVQTTSFIFENS
-576 KYDSYVG
+576 MITNLKGTYCRLIEPTSELG
-583 KYFRLHER
+583 KE
-591 TFQYIDPDHIGYL
+591 QMYL
-604 YLQSKNNPQV
+604 AKEN
-614 RYNFALYDTNQLPM
+614 RYYTTQD
-628 ISFFEGNKLSY
+628 
-639 YMDQTNFK
+639 NFK

-652 PIAYWI
+652 PIAYWASDI
-658 SSKLITAFQVGRP
+658 IIDDFKNGNVLKKYGDTR
-671 LSPVCRPTQGLA
+671 QGMA
-683 TGDNGRFLRL
+683 TSDNNRFLRL
-693 WFEVCYLNTSF
+693 WFEIEENKMGVNFKSAK
-704 DCDSCD
+704 DAVDS
-710 SSTAHATRWFPYN
+710 RKKWFPYN
-723 KGGEFRKWYGNND
+723 KGGQFRKWYGNQD
-736 YVVNWE
+736 YLVNYE
-742 NDGFEIRNFKDE
+742 NDGFEVKSYASSLYGTPTRTIKSISE
-754 KGKLRSVIRNPQFYF
+754 YF
-769 KECASWSKVSSGP
+769 KECLSWSKISSGS
-782 IAFRYKPKGF
+782 IAFRYYPYGF
-792 VFDVA
+792 IFDVA
-797 GTSIFS
+797 GCCIYYADKEKMIYDFGFINSAVS
-803 ENKRSLVYILGLCNS
+803 KYILT
-818 NVIMTILKAISP
+818 MISP
-830 TLNYEVGQIANLPVI
+830 TLNYEAGHIASLPIVGEKNEKV
-845 FDRQETVVS
+845 EEYVNS
-854 ITNDNISLSRQ
+854 NIILSKC

-877 VNPLIKQLDS
+877 VNPLIKQLNS

-902 GKHIKVNSNME
+902 GKHMKVNSNME

-951 TPEERDKDVT
+951 TPEESNEDVT
-961 VHYVVDS
+961 VHYIVDS
-968 KADIPESFD
+968 KGDIPESFEE
-977 GSNYVR
+977 SNYVR

-1016 EWYDNKYKSF
+1016 EWDDSKYKSF

-1076 GKGTPRKVI
+1076 GKGSPRKVI

>member
-126 DKKKVFKLI
+126 DKKKVFKFI

-273 AEQESEVIKQL
+273 AEQEPEVIKQL

-335 SIVENNLYG
+335 SIVENNIYG
-344 IEIDERAYQLSYFAI
+344 IEIDERAYQLAYFAI

-375 NHNLVEI
+375 KHNLVEI
-382 TESNNINSDLLHY
+382 TESNSINKDLLHY

-419 INVDIPVE
+419 INVDISVE
-427 TLDKLDERLTEVDK
+427 TLDRLDERLTEIDQ
-441 MADYGSLLIQAESI
+441 MADYGSLLVQAESI
-455 ELVESLDP
+455 ELVYSLSP
-463 VLKEARILA
+463 IVKEARILA

-485 APSPKQKPYVQKYYP
+485 APSPKQKPFVQQYYP

-515 ELNEKNGY
+515 KLNINNGY
-523 QSMIVMPSFL
+523 QAMITMHSWM
-533 FLSSFEKLRNSLI
+533 FLSSYEKLR
-546 NEITINSL
+546 EKL
-554 LHMGRGI
+554 LHTNLMNMIHLGARAFDEIG
-561 FGVDFGSTSFVINNS
+561 GEVVQTTSFIFENS
-576 KYDSYVG
+576 MITNLKGTYCRLIEPTSELG
-583 KYFRLHER
+583 KE
-591 TFQYIDPDHIGYL
+591 QMYL
-604 YLQSKNNPQV
+604 AKEN
-614 RYNFALYDTNQLPM
+614 RYYTTQD
-628 ISFFEGNKLSY
+628 
-639 YMDQTNFK
+639 NFK
-647 KIPGS
+647 KIPSS
-652 PIAYWI
+652 PVAYWATKNVFQAYI
-658 SSKLITAFQVGRP
+658 DGINITKYIDTFQGII
-671 LSPVCRPTQGLA
+671 
-683 TGDNGRFLRL
+683 TGNNDKFVRL
-693 WFEVCYLNTSF
+693 WYELSDKHLAINKDSMNIIDLNNQY
-704 DCDSCD
+704 
-710 SSTAHATRWFPYN
+710 WIPYN
-723 KGGEFRKWYGNND
+723 KGGEFRKWYGNQE
-736 YVVNWE
+736 YVVFWKNGP
-742 NDGFEIRNFKDE
+742 DDKTR
-754 KGKLRSVIRNPQFYF
+754 GKKTFAKYYLREYF
-769 KECASWSKVSSGP
+769 SWSYIASSTL
-782 IAFRYKPKGF
+782 ACRYFPKGF
-792 VFDVA
+792 LWDVHGSGIFDKSNMMYYLLGLICSKSGLYLLNIVNPTISFQVENIA
-797 GTSIFS
+797 QLPILI
-803 ENKRSLVYILGLCNS
+803 ENKEDVERIVINCINNS
-818 NVIMTILKAISP
+818 KS
-830 TLNYEVGQIANLPVI
+830 
-845 FDRQETVVS
+845 
-854 ITNDNISLSRQ
+854 
-865 DWDSYETSWDFT
+865 DWDSYEISWNFT

-951 TPEERDKDVT
+951 TPEETDKDVT

-1016 EWYDNKYKSF
+1016 EWDDSKYKTF

-1046 ITGRFIDF
+1046 ITGRFIEF
-1054 VRVAFGE
+1054 VRVVFGE